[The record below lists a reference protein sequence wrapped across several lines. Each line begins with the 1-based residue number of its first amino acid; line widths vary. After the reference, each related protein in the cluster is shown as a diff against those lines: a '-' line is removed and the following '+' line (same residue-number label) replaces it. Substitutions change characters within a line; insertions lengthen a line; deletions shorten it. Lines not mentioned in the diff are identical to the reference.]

1 MNDAREQTYSKALSR
16 TDSAQSSGDYLVT
29 NMKLMTQTQFALQE
43 ATRLILDELAG
54 LRSDVKSLREEVVNV
69 KKSVEDNSLI

>member
-1 MNDAREQTYSKALSR
+1 MNDAREQTYSKTLSR